1 MPKAPKALG
10 DLEHEIVQLIWK
22 GGPMTAAA
30 VRKRLPRP
38 LKDPTVR
45 TVLRRLEEKGYLT
58 HTVEAGTF
66 MYHAKESREQIAV
79 KEANRLGLPVIGLI
93 DTNCD
98 PDEIDHPIPG
108 NDDALKSIRYIT
120 TVIADAILEG
130 RKEYLAAEAIRV
142 KTTEAPGKNKS
153 KKDVPGQAAVAG
165 GKDEAVTT
173 GEEIK

>member
-1 MPKAPKALG
+1 MPKTPKALG

-79 KEANRLGLPVIGLI
+79 KAVKRII
-93 DTNCD
+93 DSFCD
-98 PDEIDHPIPG
+98 GSAEKMLMG
-108 NDDALKSIRYIT
+108 MVKDALLKPSQLRAIAAKMKSR
-120 TVIADAILEG
+120 A
-130 RKEYLAAEAIRV
+130 
-142 KTTEAPGKNKS
+142 KT
-153 KKDVPGQAAVAG
+153 
-165 GKDEAVTT
+165 
-173 GEEIK
+173 